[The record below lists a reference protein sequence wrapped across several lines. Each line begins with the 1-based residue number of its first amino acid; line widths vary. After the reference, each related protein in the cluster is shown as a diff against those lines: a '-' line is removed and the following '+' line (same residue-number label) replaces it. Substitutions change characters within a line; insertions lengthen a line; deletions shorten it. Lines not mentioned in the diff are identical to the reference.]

1 MRAEHRR
8 PLVAF
13 VLVALAC
20 ALVVGQS
27 LRTATLQR
35 LVDDGLPL
43 SVLIPIAPDML
54 FTIDAS
60 GDNGRGGDVPYVG
73 GAVVAVSRPA
83 PPEPGASAR
92 RRRAARS
99 PRLSRPC
106 RSRPRQSWC
115 GP

>member
-83 PPEPGASAR
+83 PPSSPAPPGT
-92 RRRAARS
+92 RS

-106 RSRPRQSWC
+106 RSCPRQSWC